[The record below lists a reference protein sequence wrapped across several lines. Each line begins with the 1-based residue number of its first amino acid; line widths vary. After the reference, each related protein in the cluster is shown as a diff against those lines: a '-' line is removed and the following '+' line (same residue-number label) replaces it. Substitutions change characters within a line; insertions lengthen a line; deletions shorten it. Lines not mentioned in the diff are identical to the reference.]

1 MTVLYLF
8 NTVPT
13 GTEMATRTRFGRPAF
28 GRVSMLPAQ
37 LSYSSCPRLYH
48 LKLELRG
55 QLYTKKINRKAFYNH
70 HETGFSELFWESF
83 FRYNPVLL

>member
-1 MTVLYLF
+1 
-8 NTVPT
+8 
-13 GTEMATRTRFGRPAF
+13 
-28 GRVSMLPAQ
+28 MLPAQ